1 MSNVAIGIIGVLV
14 LFVLLASRMWAGVAM
29 ALVGFFG
36 VWIIQGLPQ
45 ALNVVG
51 SVPFS
56 TINNVNLTVVPMF
69 IFMGMIISETSIG
82 KGLFGVAN
90 ATVGR
95 FRGGLAMASVIAA
108 GFLGAITGTIMA
120 GSIIMAKIALPEMKK
135 YHYDDAFSAASIAG
149 GAPLSIII
157 PPSVTMCIYGLV
169 ADASIG
175 TLFIGGFIP
184 GFILVLI
191 YVFTIAV
198 MTRMNSKLGPA
209 GGKSTWK
216 EFWHSL
222 KGVLPM
228 LILFIMIFGGI
239 YGGVCTTT
247 EAGAIGSLGAI
258 LIAIIT
264 RDFNGKKFIKCV
276 VETVKMTGAVFL
288 LLIGS
293 YILISFMSVSKLP
306 YALTRVITN
315 SNMSLGIFLILVCIL
330 YIILGMFL
338 PDMAIIALSVPLLLP
353 VVQQVYGMSTIWFGI
368 FVTFMAALGGLTPPV
383 GLTVYLIGGLSKV
396 PVMKI
401 FKQAIPYMLGIL
413 VVVAII
419 CFIPEIVMFLPN
431 LMH

>member
-1 MSNVAIGIIGVLV
+1 MSDITIGIIGVIL

-29 ALVGFFG
+29 TIVGFLG
-36 VWIIQGLPQ
+36 VWVIRGLPQ
-45 ALNVVG
+45 ALNVVA

-135 YHYDDAFSAASIAG
+135 YRYDDAFSAASIAG

-175 TLFIGGFIP
+175 TLFIAGFIP
-184 GFILVLI
+184 GFILVII
-191 YVFTIAV
+191 YVIV
-198 MTRMNSKLGPA
+198 IILMTRLNSNLGPA
-209 GGKSTWK
+209 GEKSSWK
-216 EFWHSL
+216 EFWKSL

-228 LILFIMIFGGI
+228 LILFIIIFGGI
-239 YGGVCTTT
+239 YGGICTTT
-247 EAGAIGSLGAI
+247 EAGAIGSLGALI
-258 LIAIIT
+258 IAIVT
-264 RDFNGKKFIKCV
+264 RDFSWTKFKKCII
-276 VETVKMTGAVFL
+276 ETVKITGAVFL

-293 YILISFMSVSKLP
+293 YIFISFMSVSKLP

-315 SNMSLGIFLILVCIL
+315 SQMPLALFLILVCIL

-353 VVQQVYGMSTIWFGI
+353 VVQDVYGMSTIWFGI

-383 GLTVYLIGGLSKV
+383 GLTVYLISGLSKV
-396 PVMKI
+396 PAMKI
-401 FKQAIPYMLGIL
+401 FKQCIPYMLGIL
-413 VVVAII
+413 VVVALI
-419 CFIPEIVMFLPN
+419 CFVPGIVMFLPG